1 MPLNSLLDNQF
12 EFCIQTHQPIS
23 DIENLPYQ
31 KFEAFIERLNKRNDE
46 LKEKQKKEN
55 EEIKKMQNQNSTPK
69 TNFNPSSIA
78 NKMRSK
84 F

>member
-12 EFCIQTHQPIS
+12 EFIIQANQPIS
-23 DIENLPYQ
+23 DIENLPYW

-46 LKEKQKKEN
+46 IKKQRKKED
-55 EEIKKMQNQNSTPK
+55 EEMKKQQSSSGVGKYNTSSFIPK
-69 TNFNPSSIA
+69 FKAP
-78 NKMRSK
+78 K